1 MTDQAQNQKRRRRQI
16 YGGYVGKSNPSER
29 DKIMHLLDTYRCSEG
44 FVSEYLADWM
54 FVSTH
59 DSVKGG
65 LRTIQE
71 REAAHSRLLK
81 ARLHE
86 LGGTPQASIPDKQR
100 QQTVALFASAERSD
114 IEKLHAL
121 ADLFAEPDDFL
132 QPIIDLIEK
141 IREDLLSKELLR
153 TIIDDERMSMQ
164 WLVNAYH
171 TLSESEAVAQDTE
184 NGSARLDA

>member
-1 MTDQAQNQKRRRRQI
+1 MVDQAQNQKRRRRQV
-16 YGGYVGKSNPSER
+16 YSGYTGKSNPSER

-54 FVSTH
+54 SVSSH
-59 DSVKGG
+59 DSVTGG

-71 REAAHSRLLK
+71 REAAHSRLLE
-81 ARLHE
+81 ARLYE

-100 QQTVALFASAERSD
+100 QQSVALFASAERTD
-114 IEKLHAL
+114 LEKLHVL

-132 QPIIDLIEK
+132 QPITDLIEE
-141 IREDLLSKELLR
+141 IQEDQLSKELLR

-171 TLSESEAVAQDTE
+171 TLSASENNE
-184 NGSARLDA
+184 